1 MGCNGKPQHNGLSFP
16 PALCCLFQFVT
27 PRARSRGVTHCLW
40 LFKAAWLTCSMFLHS
55 RWLVGCWGHLLCTVI
70 VSPSLAL
77 LLWGITRLSLTK
89 CSFPCDA
96 LTLTGWQNPALWVLQ
111 LFPCCKPYPR
121 CCKLSVKAVEVFK
134 GAKEGVGVWTWA
146 EEQATT
152 LRPELWPWPVSVL
165 VMQDP

>member
-1 MGCNGKPQHNGLSFP
+1 MLAFSVCDTSCTFQGSDTLSVAVQGCLADLFDVSSQQVIGGMLRS
-16 PALCCLFQFVT
+16 PALYRNCYPIACV
-27 PRARSRGVTHCLW
+27 A
-40 LFKAAWLTCSMFLHS
+40 
-55 RWLVGCWGHLLCTVI
+55 LVGNYAL
-70 VSPSLAL
+70 VSNKMLFPMWCFNTDWLAKSCFV
-77 LLWGITRLSLTK
+77 GS
-89 CSFPCDA
+89 A
-96 LTLTGWQNPALWVLQ
+96 VG

-152 LRPELWPWPVSVL
+152 LRPELWPWPVSVR